1 MKGVIKNLQKS
12 DTWKIQL
19 TVTINFISSKDH
31 NDEESEMHSISDNI
45 KVMIIDEADEVVEN
59 LFKSLH
65 NRYQNNLEKSMK
77 GSDFVVY
84 YIRLLYYKCHKINP
98 KCDGSYRFS
107 ELDKILK
114 SNNKSYQRNRH

>member
-19 TVTINFISSKDH
+19 TVTINFISSKDD
-31 NDEESEMHSISDNI
+31 NDEESEMHSTSDNI
-45 KVMIIDEADEVVEN
+45 KIMIIDEADEVVES

-77 GSDFVVY
+77 GSDFVFY
-84 YIRLLYYKCHKINP
+84 YIRL
-98 KCDGSYRFS
+98 
-107 ELDKILK
+107 
-114 SNNKSYQRNRH
+114 

>member
-107 ELDKILK
+107 
-114 SNNKSYQRNRH
+114 

>member
-77 GSDFVVY
+77 GSDFVFY
-84 YIRLLYYKCHKINP
+84 YIRL
-98 KCDGSYRFS
+98 
-107 ELDKILK
+107 
-114 SNNKSYQRNRH
+114 